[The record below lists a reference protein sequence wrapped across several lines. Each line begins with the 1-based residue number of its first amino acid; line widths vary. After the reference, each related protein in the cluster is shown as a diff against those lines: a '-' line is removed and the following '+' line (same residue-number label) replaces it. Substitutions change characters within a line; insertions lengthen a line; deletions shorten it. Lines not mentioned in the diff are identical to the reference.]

1 MARKDDFTGNVMR
14 CVVCTNPIPPDRKS
28 DAITCS
34 KTCTKAR
41 RDFMRSKLDQKQC
54 RYCLRPST
62 VEERARYAAWRRSEK
77 KAEKEATHADGN
89 A

>member
-1 MARKDDFTGNVMR
+1 MARKDSFTGNTMF
-14 CVVCTNPIPPDRKS
+14 CVNCKNPIPTDRKS

-34 KTCTKAR
+34 KACTKAR

-62 VEERARYAAWRRSEK
+62 AEERARYMAWRRAEK
-77 KAEKEATHADGN
+77 KTAREAGDGAN
-89 A
+89 E